1 MSRFPGRCSFSYR
14 KACEHRPDGKASGH
28 GSLCGYGSLREHG
41 SLRGHHTLRGHGSL
55 QRHDCLWEHGSL
67 QRHGCLWEHGSLRGL
82 LYKASPGNP
91 TQLLFSLWDF
101 SFSIWVPLPPY
112 FPQCGETARS
122 SCLKEIPGDND
133 RRQLWPGKQP

>member
-1 MSRFPGRCSFSYR
+1 MACPGSPADAVFSYR

-28 GSLCGYGSLREHG
+28 GSLCEHGSLREHGSLQGHG
-41 SLRGHHTLRGHGSL
+41 SLRGHHTLRG
-55 QRHDCLWEHGSL
+55 HGSL

-112 FPQCGETARS
+112 FPQCGEIEA
-122 SCLKEIPGDND
+122 LA
-133 RRQLWPGKQP
+133 